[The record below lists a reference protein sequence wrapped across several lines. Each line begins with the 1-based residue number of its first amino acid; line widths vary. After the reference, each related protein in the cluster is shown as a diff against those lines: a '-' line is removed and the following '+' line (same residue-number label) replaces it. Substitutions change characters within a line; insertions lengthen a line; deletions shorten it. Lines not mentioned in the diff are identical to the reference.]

1 MYFNASFV
9 VLQKSYPMN
18 SSSSKHFYLFKGDW
32 YEKFIELTERQ
43 QRFTILE
50 PQDRNKDHNLL
61 IVYDAPLP
69 EAYSLNNNIWRTDE
83 KIFNS
88 FYKNK
93 IDQFNIHGNYN
104 SATEIVSSPVP
115 ANQFSYTHS

>member
-1 MYFNASFV
+1 
-9 VLQKSYPMN
+9 MN

-32 YEKFIELTERQ
+32 YEKFIELSERQ
-43 QRFTILE
+43 KRFTVLA

-61 IVYDAPLP
+61 IVFDAPLP

-88 FYKNK
+88 FYKDK
-93 IDQFNIHGNYN
+93 IGQFNIHESYN
-104 SATEIVSSPVP
+104 SATETEKASSPVRG
-115 ANQFSYTHS
+115 NQFSYTHS